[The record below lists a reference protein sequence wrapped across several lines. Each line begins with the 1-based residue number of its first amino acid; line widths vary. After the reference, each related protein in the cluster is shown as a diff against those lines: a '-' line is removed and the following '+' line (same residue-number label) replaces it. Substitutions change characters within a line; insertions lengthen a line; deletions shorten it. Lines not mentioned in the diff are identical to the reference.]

1 MSWLQR
7 IGWRP
12 GIPREDHFQDITVS
26 GNISLGATTTILPE
40 FTPARIAE
48 IRIAGESGIET
59 IQDAINDANSGG
71 GGYVFIPAGTY
82 TITDSGNNVGLR
94 LKDNVYLVGAG
105 QGRTILKLGDGEN
118 SHVILAS
125 GISNTGVFNL
135 TVDGNRTNGTGSAV
149 HGIRSGGVTNFHIDN
164 VEVKECLGY
173 GIGLEAGDQIGIY
186 LRNLYINNV
195 GRDGIDF
202 KNPNGLNDAIFL
214 SNIRVEDFGLDG
226 SLAGQKGVD
235 IRGPAVISGL
245 FVNGFSSD
253 GRGVAFNLTVGGA
266 VGGRR
271 SSLSNFHFETATTG
285 TTIGV
290 ETGNDWVA
298 VSNGYI
304 RNLATGW
311 KVVGNA
317 QGNSITNVTCDSCT
331 TGFHV
336 SDGDLAALSNVIAS
350 GGTTGFQF
358 TTAIRNTLVNGR
370 ATSTT
375 GILIDAA
382 GADNVIIGGNY
393 TGSTTPLTDNG
404 TNTQV
409 IAADDITPNVIRR
422 NLKLLADLELDG
434 DLNHDGSNVGFYGTS
449 PTAQQTGV
457 VVSSAGIHAALVNLG
472 LITA

>member
-1 MSWLQR
+1 MGR
-7 IGWRP
+7 T
-12 GIPREDHFQDITVS
+12 DDFQDITVK
-26 GNISLGATTTILPE
+26 GNISLSATTTILPG

-59 IQDAINDANSGG
+59 IQAAIDDANSNG

-82 TITDSGNNVGLR
+82 TITDSGSSVGIR
-94 LKDNVYLVGAG
+94 LKSNVYIVGAG
-105 QGRTILKLGDGEN
+105 IGRTILKLGNSEN
-118 SHVILAS
+118 SHVIQAS

-135 TVDGNRTNGTGSAV
+135 TVDGNRSNNTGVGV
-149 HGIRSGGVTNFHIDN
+149 HGIRSGGVTTFHIDN
-164 VEVKECLGY
+164 VEVKETRGY
-173 GIGLEAGDQIGIY
+173 GIGLETGDQIGIY

-214 SNIRVEDFGLDG
+214 SNIRVEDFGLG
-226 SLAGQKGVD
+226 SGLTGQKGVD
-235 IRGPAVISGL
+235 IRGPAVINGL

-253 GRGVAFNLTVGGA
+253 GRGVAFNLTVAGA
-266 VGGRR
+266 FGGRR
-271 SSLSNFHFETATTG
+271 SSLSNFHLETGTTG

-290 ETGNDWVA
+290 EAGNDWVA

-304 RNLATGW
+304 RNLVTGW

-317 QGNSITNVTCDSCT
+317 QGNSITNVTCDGCT

-375 GILIDAA
+375 GILVDA
-382 GADNVIIGGNY
+382 GGTDNVIIGGNY

-422 NLKLLADLELDG
+422 DLNLLGDLELDG
-434 DLNHDGSNVGFYGTS
+434 DLNHDGTNVGFYGTA

-457 VVSSAGIHAALVNLG
+457 AVSSAGIHAALVSLG